1 MVLKFLLRA
10 EKMLV
15 LPNLPFNSCILA
27 NVAKRLFHPVI
38 SRFDDTNDFWTVLSK
53 ILGKQLG
60 KLFFRFPKLVVLDGY
75 VFFL

>member
-15 LPNLPFNSCILA
+15 LPNFPFDSCILA

-38 SRFDDTNDFWTVLSK
+38 SRFDDTNDFRSVLSE
-53 ILGKQLG
+53 ILGKLLG
-60 KLFFRFPKLVVLDGY
+60 KRCFRFPQFVVLDGY